1 MKTKPKYSKYVK
13 FVIYCV
19 VIVLLNI
26 VGVTLFFR
34 IDLTANNIYSISKA
48 SQKVVSTLSE
58 PLTLNVFFTK
68 NLPAPYNNI
77 ERYLHDLLEEYAI
90 QANTFF
96 NYRFFNV
103 SPEAE
108 GATPTAGENQ
118 KLASDYGIHPVQIRA
133 VEKDAVKFKKA
144 YMGLVLIHGDMV
156 ERIPTITTID
166 GLEYQ
171 LTTAIQK
178 LNNKIS
184 AFLSLPEKIKV
195 QLILSSSLNEV
206 ASLMGL
212 KQLSDYP
219 DRLKEIVS
227 SLNKKAYNK
236 LEYVHIDPSSEK
248 DSNVNLDDPDLMNLK
263 WPAYPKNNIKAGTGT
278 IGLMMTYGEKTR
290 VIQILDVIRIPIIG
304 TQYNLMDFAQLEE
317 VINDNLDSLVDI
329 NEKIGY
335 LAGHGTL
342 MATNS
347 PMMARQGNPDG
358 MTNFSNLVSRSYS
371 IKPVDLKGG
380 TIPDGLGCLII
391 ARPTEKFTDYQ
402 LYQIDQALM
411 QGTNLA
417 LFLDAFQE
425 VRPQGQQGMGAP
437 PGQMFKPLDTGL
449 QKLLEHYGIR
459 IKQSIVM
466 DQNSHKEVL
475 PQQMGGGEMSIYFVP
490 LIKNRNINKSLDFMK
505 HIKGLVAI
513 RMSPLEL
520 NEEQISKNDIS
531 AYRLFT
537 SSDKSWEMKENINL
551 NPMFLRP
558 PDSKEDFESFPL
570 AYLLEG
576 EFSSYFDGKPM
587 PEKIVPKEEKP
598 DDGKKDETGKA
609 DKEADKPDLDLSKI
623 EGKGGFLAKS
633 KRTKIFL
640 MASSEMLKDNV
651 LDREGKTPNA
661 LYILNVLDA
670 LNQRED
676 IAEMRSK
683 EQRFNP
689 LGDTS
694 PFEKT
699 FIKTFN
705 IVGLP
710 VLVIL
715 FGLFIWIRRH
725 SRKKQIQMIFQ

>member
-1 MKTKPKYSKYVK
+1 
-13 FVIYCV
+13 
-19 VIVLLNI
+19 
-26 VGVTLFFR
+26 
-34 IDLTANNIYSISKA
+34 
-48 SQKVVSTLSE
+48 
-58 PLTLNVFFTK
+58 
-68 NLPAPYNNI
+68 
-77 ERYLHDLLEEYAI
+77 
-90 QANTFF
+90 
-96 NYRFFNV
+96 
-103 SPEAE
+103 
-108 GATPTAGENQ
+108 
-118 KLASDYGIHPVQIRA
+118 
-133 VEKDAVKFKKA
+133 
-144 YMGLVLIHGDMV
+144 
-156 ERIPTITTID
+156 
-166 GLEYQ
+166 
-171 LTTAIQK
+171 
-178 LNNKIS
+178 
-184 AFLSLPEKIKV
+184 
-195 QLILSSSLNEV
+195 
-206 ASLMGL
+206 
-212 KQLSDYP
+212 
-219 DRLKEIVS
+219 
-227 SLNKKAYNK
+227 
-236 LEYVHIDPSSEK
+236 
-248 DSNVNLDDPDLMNLK
+248 
-263 WPAYPKNNIKAGTGT
+263 
-278 IGLMMTYGEKTR
+278 MMTYGEKTR

-304 TQYNLMDFAQLEE
+304 TQYNLMDLAQLEE

-342 MATNS
+342 MVTNS

-358 MTNFSNLVSRSYS
+358 MTNFSNLVSQGYS
-371 IKPVDLKGG
+371 IKPVDLKNG

-417 LFLDAFQE
+417 LFLDVFQE
-425 VRPQGQQGMGAP
+425 VRAQGQQGMGAP

-466 DQNSHKEVL
+466 DQNSHKEML
-475 PQQMGGGEMSIYFVP
+475 PQQMGGGEVSIYFVP

-520 NEEQISKNDIS
+520 NEERISKNDIS
-531 AYRLFT
+531 AYRLFA

-609 DKEADKPDLDLSKI
+609 DKEADKSALDLSKI

-661 LYILNVLDA
+661 LYILNVLDV

-705 IVGLP
+705 IIGLP

>member
-26 VGVTLFFR
+26 AGLTLFFR

-90 QANTFF
+90 QANKFF
-96 NYRFFNV
+96 NFRFYNV

-108 GATPTAGENQ
+108 GMTPTAGENQ

-133 VEKDAVKFKKA
+133 VEEDAVKFKKA

-184 AFLSLPEKIKV
+184 AFLSLSEKIKV
-195 QLILSSSLNEV
+195 KLILSSSLKEV

-212 KQLSDYP
+212 KQLADYP

-227 SLNKKAYNK
+227 SLNKKTYDK
-236 LEYVHIDPSSEK
+236 LEYVHIDPSSGK
-248 DSNVNLDDPDLMNLK
+248 DSNVKLDDPDLVHLK
-263 WPAYPKNNIKAGTGT
+263 WPAFPKNNIKAGTGT

-304 TQYNLMDFAQLEE
+304 TQYNLMELAQLEE
-317 VINDNLDSLVDI
+317 VINDNLESLVDI

-342 MATNS
+342 MVTNS
-347 PMMARQGNPDG
+347 PMMMRQGNPDG
-358 MTNFSNLVSRSYS
+358 MTNFSSLVSRGYS
-371 IKPVDLKGG
+371 IKPIDLKDG
-380 TIPDGLGCLII
+380 TIPDSLGCLII

-411 QGTNLA
+411 RGTNLA
-417 LFLDAFQE
+417 LFLDSFQE
-425 VRPQGQQGMGAP
+425 VGPQGQML
-437 PGQMFKPLDTGL
+437 KPLDTGL

-459 IKQSIVM
+459 VKKSIVM

-475 PQQMGGGEMSIYFVP
+475 PRQMGGGEVSIYFVP
-490 LIKNRNINKSLDFMK
+490 LIKNRNINKSLNFMK

-520 NEEQISKNDIS
+520 NEERISKNNIS
-531 AYRLFT
+531 AFRLFS

-576 EFSSYFDGKPM
+576 EFSSYFDGKAM
-587 PEKIVPKEEKP
+587 PEKTVPKEEKP
-598 DDGKKDETGKA
+598 EDVKKDETGKA
-609 DKEADKPDLDLSKI
+609 EKEADKPKKPDLDLSKI

-661 LYILNVLDA
+661 LFILNVLDA

-676 IAEMRSK
+676 IAVLRSK

-689 LGDTS
+689 LRDTS
-694 PFEKT
+694 TFGKT
-699 FIKTFN
+699 FIRAFN
-705 IVGLP
+705 IAGLP

-715 FGLFIWIRRH
+715 FGLFIWMRRH
-725 SRKKQIQMIFQ
+725 SRKKQIQLIFQ

>member
-13 FVIYCV
+13 FVIYFV
-19 VIVLLNI
+19 IIVLLNI

-68 NLPAPYNNI
+68 NLPAPYNNL

-90 QANTFF
+90 HANTFF
-96 NYRFFNV
+96 NYRFYNV

-108 GATPTAGENQ
+108 GVTATASENQ

-133 VEKDAVKFKKA
+133 VEKDEVKFKKA

-171 LTTAIQK
+171 LTTTIQK

-195 QLILSSSLNEV
+195 KLILSSSLNEV

-227 SLNKKAYNK
+227 SLNKKTYNK
-236 LEYVHIDPSSEK
+236 LEYTHIDPSSGK
-248 DSNVNLDDPDLMNLK
+248 DPNLKLDDPDLVNLK

-278 IGLMMTYGEKTR
+278 IGLMMTYGEKTQ

-304 TQYNLMDFAQLEE
+304 TQYNLMDLAQLEE
-317 VINDNLDSLVDI
+317 VINDNLESLVDI

-342 MATNS
+342 MVTNS

-371 IKPVDLKGG
+371 IKPIDLKDGA
-380 TIPDGLGCLII
+380 IPDSLECLII

-411 QGTNLA
+411 RGTNLA

-425 VRPQGQQGMGAP
+425 VRPQGRQGMGAP

-459 IKQSIVM
+459 IKKSIVM
-466 DQNSHKEVL
+466 DQNSHKELL
-475 PQQMGGGEMSIYFVP
+475 PQQMGGGEVSIYFVP
-490 LIKNRNINKSLDFMK
+490 LIKNRNINKSIDFMK

-520 NEEQISKNDIS
+520 NEERISKNDIS
-531 AYRLFT
+531 AFRLFS
-537 SSDKSWEMKENINL
+537 SSDKSWEMKKNINL

-587 PEKIVPKEEKP
+587 PEKTVPKEEKP
-598 DDGKKDETGKA
+598 EDAKKDETGKA
-609 DKEADKPDLDLSKI
+609 
-623 EGKGGFLAKS
+623 
-633 KRTKIFL
+633 
-640 MASSEMLKDNV
+640 
-651 LDREGKTPNA
+651 
-661 LYILNVLDA
+661 
-670 LNQRED
+670 
-676 IAEMRSK
+676 
-683 EQRFNP
+683 
-689 LGDTS
+689 
-694 PFEKT
+694 
-699 FIKTFN
+699 
-705 IVGLP
+705 
-710 VLVIL
+710 
-715 FGLFIWIRRH
+715 
-725 SRKKQIQMIFQ
+725 